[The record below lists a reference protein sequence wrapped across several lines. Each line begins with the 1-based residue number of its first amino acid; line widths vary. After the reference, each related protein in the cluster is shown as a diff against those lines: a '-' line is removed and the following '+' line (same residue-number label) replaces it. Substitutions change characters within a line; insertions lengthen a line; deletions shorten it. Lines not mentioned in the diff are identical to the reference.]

1 VYLRER
7 KLYSSNIATLFKNE
21 ESSKIP
27 SLMNQAHDSNKKFA
41 STPVDLLHDLPAPLD
56 GKQSPDVPEL
66 ETTAASQTSTEK
78 LRVVFPHLSE
88 AELSGLAEILHG
100 YCAIVWRIYERL
112 ARDHPSIIDELVRSR
127 SIKGKVDSS
136 N

>member
-1 VYLRER
+1 VYFRER
-7 KLYSSNIATLFKNE
+7 KLYFSNIATLFKNE
-21 ESSKIP
+21 ESSRIP

-41 STPVDLLHDLPAPLD
+41 STPVDSPHDPPAPLN
-56 GKQSPDVPEL
+56 GNQSPDVPESN
-66 ETTAASQTSTEK
+66 TTAASQTSTEK

-88 AELSGLAEILHG
+88 AELCGLAEILHG

-112 ARDHPSIIDELVRSR
+112 ARDHPSIIDELMRSR